1 MDDIRENKLQL
12 SSKKSKLFL
21 PIDCVQLDTSISSD
35 THSDDNDSRSHLEN
49 VHTLTEAS
57 EAASSHDL
65 VVGSAVQYLNT
76 GQYGILKWIGT
87 LSGGTRATYAGVE
100 MVRQL
105 NFYFIYLLILLQE
118 DDVDN
123 LAGMD
128 GSWSGVK
135 YFSCKPNRGKFVV
148 LNSLKPDQRLKE
160 NALPGNVYM
169 HSYLLLKFCPLLLII
184 QRNLLRLTVKQIMPI
199 IAIMELPILLIISN
213 LLMQIHT
220 SL

>member
-1 MDDIRENKLQL
+1 MDIREDKLQF

-21 PIDCVQLDTSISSD
+21 PIDCVQPDTSISSD
-35 THSDDNDSRSHLEN
+35 THSDDNDSHSHLEN

-76 GQYGILKWIGT
+76 GQYGIIKWIGT
-87 LSGGTRATYAGVE
+87 LPGGARATYAGVE
-100 MVRQL
+100 MVRHL
-105 NFYFIYLLILLQE
+105 NFYFIYLVILLQE

-123 LAGMD
+123 SKD

-135 YFSCKPNRGKFVV
+135 YFSCKPNRGKFVF

-160 NALPGNVYM
+160 NALPGNIYM
-169 HSYLLLKFCPLLLII
+169 HSYLLLKFCPLLLI
-184 QRNLLRLTVKQIMPI
+184 QRNFLRLTVKQIMPI
-199 IAIMELPILLIISN
+199 IAIMKLPILLIISN

-220 SL
+220 NL